1 MGGGPKLFETP
12 APAPI
17 SPEVTTEYKDLIS
30 GQGLET
36 IGKTLKPQEATQL
49 DYKGGDPTELGYSV
63 DFDAKR
69 MADVLEA
76 GRRRQTERG
85 RTNVLG
91 AFAGMGLRASS
102 SAVQGMVDYEA
113 QVARDYLSQLQQLEL
128 GLVPHRLAEAGARAG
143 LEEAE
148 KGRGFQAL
156 LTQAD
161 LTEAGRAR
169 DVHLGY
175 TWLAAL
181 ADMGMSYYST
191 KALVNT
197 PSILQQI
204 MGGAQAAADIAS
216 VYVAGKP

>member
-1 MGGGPKLFETP
+1 MGGGPKLFDTPPP
-12 APAPI
+12 APLFQKQ
-17 SPEVTTEYKDLIS
+17 TEQFKGAVS

-69 MADVLEA
+69 MADVL
-76 GRRRQTERG
+76 
-85 RTNVLG
+85 
-91 AFAGMGLRASS
+91 
-102 SAVQGMVDYEA
+102 
-113 QVARDYLSQLQQLEL
+113 
-128 GLVPHRLAEAGARAG
+128 
-143 LEEAE
+143 
-148 KGRGFQAL
+148 
-156 LTQAD
+156 
-161 LTEAGRAR
+161 EAGRAR